1 MQEIVVGKNESGQR
15 IDKLL
20 GKYLSEAS
28 KGFLYKMMRKKNITL
43 NDKKCVGNEMLSQ
56 GDCIRLWLAEET
68 IEKFKS
74 KPKKEFA
81 KTLLKLEE
89 IVYEDEDILVMN
101 KPAGLLSQ
109 KAEPN
114 DISANEIFIQ
124 YLLESGQISTK
135 DLSTFCPSICNR
147 LDRNTSGLLI
157 CGKTLK
163 GSQRMNALIKQRSVK
178 KEYLAIVEG
187 KITRGEKIVGWLD
200 KDEKKNKVSLVEKEK
215 AGAKP
220 IETEYLPL
228 YYENGMTLLLV
239 HLITGRTHQIRA
251 HLSSIA
257 HPIVGDRKYGSGR
270 GTTQQL
276 HAYRLQFP
284 PIADM
289 EVGGKTLVAK
299 VPKSFKKWMKGYSWE
314 LGNREV

>member
-101 KPAGLLSQ
+101 KPAGRLSQ
-109 KAEPN
+109 KDEPN

-187 KITRGEKIVGWLD
+187 KIARGERIVGWLE
-200 KDEKKNKVSLVEKEK
+200 KDEKV
-215 AGAKP
+215 GAKP

>member
-1 MQEIVVGKNESGQR
+1 M
-15 IDKLL
+15 
-20 GKYLSEAS
+20 
-28 KGFLYKMMRKKNITL
+28 
-43 NDKKCVGNEMLSQ
+43 
-56 GDCIRLWLAEET
+56 
-68 IEKFKS
+68 
-74 KPKKEFA
+74 
-81 KTLLKLEE
+81 LKLEE

-187 KITRGEKIVGWLD
+187 KIARGERIVGWLE
-200 KDEKKNKVSLVEKEK
+200 KDEKKNKVSLVEEEK
-215 AGAKP
+215 VGAKP

>member
-163 GSQRMNALIKQRSVK
+163 

-187 KITRGEKIVGWLD
+187 KIARGERIVGWLE
-200 KDEKKNKVSLVEKEK
+200 KDEKKNKVSLVEEEK
-215 AGAKP
+215 VGAKP

-228 YYENGMTLLLV
+228 HYENGMTLLLV

-289 EVGGKTLVAK
+289 EVGGKILVAK